1 LIRFGEPGTI
11 VRVRGDR
18 LAAVFVAFVIVVGGT
33 AAAAS
38 AAPSYQATTI
48 SDFTTGVCPG
58 GAFSPHGS
66 GANAVNN
73 LGRVVGWAAYNC
85 DDGSER
91 ALAFEQHNGV
101 VQQLPLF
108 GGWLSWA
115 FGINDSN
122 QIALTGTTVPGF
134 GFTFTLPRAF
144 LYANGSAT
152 DLGVLNVCG
161 GCLPSA
167 LSFARG
173 INDRGDVVGYSNVL
187 GIPHAFLYDG
197 TTLNDLGT
205 LGGPSSRAFG
215 LNNHRQVVGES
226 TPTGST
232 SSHAF
237 LYQSGT
243 MIDLGTL
250 GGAASA
256 AYAINAF
263 GTIVGEAQLAD
274 GSSHAFAY
282 ANGSMSD
289 LGTLGGQNSVAR
301 GINRWGQIVGASQT
315 ASGAWHAFVVTGGV
329 MLDLNT
335 LATGA
340 AGVLVGANAIN
351 DFGRVVGDQFV
362 DPSATGLDIWPA
374 PNVSPFP
381 QRGFDAPSGDTTAPT
396 CAVHGAVFGPNR
408 KAVRY
413 TIRDDGSGLVDVVL
427 EDDVNAQLDA
437 TFTTG
442 TTDSVSVTVNRVDT
456 QSPWSFT
463 VRVRDTAGN
472 TAVCPS

>member
-1 LIRFGEPGTI
+1 M
-11 VRVRGDR
+11 
-18 LAAVFVAFVIVVGGT
+18 LAALFVVVGGT
-33 AAAAS
+33 AAAAG
-38 AAPSYQATTI
+38 AAPSYQVTTI
-48 SDFTTGVCPG
+48 SDFTTGVCPN
-58 GAFSPHGS
+58 SPPPGHGS

-73 LGRVVGWAAYNC
+73 SGHVVGWAAYFC
-85 DDGSER
+85 SDGSLR
-91 ALAFEQHNGV
+91 GFAFNKHDGTF
-101 VQQLPLF
+101 QQLPLF
-108 GGWLSWA
+108 GGYLSWGL
-115 FGINDSN
+115 GINDVD
-122 QIALTGTTVPGF
+122 QIALTATTVPGF
-134 GFTFTLPRAF
+134 GLLFTNPRAF

-161 GCLPSA
+161 GCLPSS

-173 INDRGDVVGYSNVL
+173 INDRGDVVGYSNVF

-197 TTLNDLGT
+197 STLNDLGT
-205 LGGPSSRAFG
+205 LGGPTSRAFG

-226 TPTGST
+226 TPAGSS

-237 LYQSGT
+237 LDQAGT
-243 MIDLGTL
+243 MTDLGTL

-282 ANGSMSD
+282 ANGAMND

-315 ASGAWHAFVVTGGV
+315 ASGAWHAFVFTGGV

-340 AGVLVGANAIN
+340 AGTLVGANAVN

-362 DPSATGLDIWPA
+362 DPSAIGLDDWPA
-374 PNVSPFP
+374 PNVSPFQ
-381 QRGFDAPSGDTTAPT
+381 QRGFDAVPTDTTPPACSLRGGAGPGKKV
-396 CAVHGAVFGPNR
+396 VHFDVG
-408 KAVRY
+408 
-413 TIRDDGSGLVDVVL
+413 DSESGLAEVTLEDAADAELDASFVPGTTALVDV
-427 EDDVNAQLDA
+427 
-437 TFTTG
+437 T
-442 TTDSVSVTVNRVDT
+442 VSGGDT
-456 QSPWSFT
+456 RHASSFT
-463 VRVRDTAGN
+463 VRVRDVAGN
-472 TAVCPS
+472 TAVCPF